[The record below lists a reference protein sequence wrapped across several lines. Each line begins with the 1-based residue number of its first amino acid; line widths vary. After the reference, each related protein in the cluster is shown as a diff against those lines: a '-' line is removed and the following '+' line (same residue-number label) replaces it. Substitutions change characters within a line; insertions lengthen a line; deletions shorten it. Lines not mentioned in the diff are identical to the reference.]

1 MTFEAGVRRVAP
13 DTRPLPDSDP
23 VLVDLLREELSA
35 TGPITFARYMEVA
48 LTEPGHGYYVT
59 STDRPTRQGDFVTAP
74 ELHPIFGAVLA
85 RALDEGWRALDR
97 PDPYVLVEYGAGTGA
112 LAESILTGLRADGS
126 GLREALRY
134 EPIELTADHAE
145 RIRARLAAVGFADAM
160 AAPEPTDSAADHSRS
175 ADIQAAADIPPA
187 TGTVLANEYLD
198 ALPVHR
204 VERSAGVL
212 RELFVTW
219 DPVGG
224 RFAEIAGPPST
235 PALADRLA
243 SEGVQLPEGAR
254 AEICLA
260 IDEWLDDASARVGRG
275 FGLVIDYGR
284 RAGELY
290 GPARAGGTLRAY
302 SGQRAH
308 DDPFVAIGRQD
319 LTAHVDFS
327 GVERAAADR
336 GWHSLGLTTQ
346 ARFLVGAGL
355 EGILRARQVDPDLG
369 PTGYLALRASVMR
382 LIDPR
387 ALGAFRVLALG
398 RRVPPETRLSG
409 VVDEGNADPPPTGP
423 P

>member
-13 DTRPLPDSDP
+13 ESRPLPDSDP
-23 VLVDLLREELSA
+23 VLVDLIRGEVEA
-35 TGPITFARYMEVA
+35 TGPITFARFMEVA

-59 STDRPTRQGDFVTAP
+59 STDRPTREGDFVTAP

-97 PDPYVLVEYGAGTGA
+97 PDPYLLVEYGAGTGS
-112 LAESILTGLRADGS
+112 LAESILAGLQADGS

-134 EPIELTADHAE
+134 EPIELTADHAAG
-145 RIRARLAAVGFADAM
+145 IRDRLAAAGFPDAM
-160 AAPEPTDSAADHSRS
+160 AAPEPSGAAAVQPRTTDPRP
-175 ADIQAAADIPPA
+175 ADIAPA
-187 TGTVLANEYLD
+187 TGTVLANEYVD

-204 VERSAGVL
+204 VERAAGVL

-219 DPVGG
+219 DSVGG

-235 PALADRLA
+235 PALAERLA
-243 SEGVQLPEGAR
+243 SEEVELPDGAR

-260 IDEWLDDASARVGRG
+260 IDGWLDDASARVERG

-284 RAGELY
+284 RATELY

-319 LTAHVDFS
+319 LTAHVDFTAI
-327 GVERAAADR
+327 ERAAAER
-336 GWHSLGLTTQ
+336 GWRTLGLTTQ

-355 EGILRARQVDPDLG
+355 EAILRSRQADPDLG
-369 PTGYLALRASVMR
+369 TTEYLALRASVMR

-387 ALGAFRVLALG
+387 ALGAFRVLALR
-398 RRVPPETRLSG
+398 RRVPPDARISG
-409 VVDEGNADPPPTGP
+409 VADDGSADPPPTGP